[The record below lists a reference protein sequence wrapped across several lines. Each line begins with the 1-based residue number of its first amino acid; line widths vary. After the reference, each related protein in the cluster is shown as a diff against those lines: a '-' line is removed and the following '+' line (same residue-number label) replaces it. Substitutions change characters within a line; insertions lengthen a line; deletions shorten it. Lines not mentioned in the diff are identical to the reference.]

1 MGKDTNG
8 DKQMIP
14 QNELEQLANDRDAL
28 NADDQAFV
36 DGYDPVDNVDA
47 VRDAIRRQNE
57 AQANR
62 EKH

>member
-1 MGKDTNG
+1 MGKDTKG
-8 DKQMIP
+8 EKPMLDRRE
-14 QNELEQLANDRDAL
+14 ELENNEPL
-28 NADDQAFV
+28 NAEDQAFV

>member
-1 MGKDTNG
+1 MNNQPEGK
-8 DKQMIP
+8 KPMIP
-14 QNELEQLANDRDAL
+14 QREQELANDQL
-28 NADDQAFV
+28 NAEDQAFV

-62 EKH
+62 ENKG